1 MMADLIPLFLFVVVM
16 VGTPGPANMVLMT
29 AGASFGF
36 GRAVPFLLG
45 ITSGKL
51 LLNLMMGFGAYA
63 FLEAYPVVLEGLKY
77 ISAVYVIYLSV
88 QMARQP
94 LASGADLIAA
104 PGFWAGLIVHP
115 LNPKAWAMMTI
126 AWSDYGS
133 QIEDPMWRVVIIS
146 GTFLTVQLFAHS
158 FWCLAGDRLMGLI
171 RNDRTKALIQQG
183 LAFLTALVVLV
194 VIL

>member
-1 MMADLIPLFLFVVVM
+1 MMADLLPLFLFVVVM

-36 GRAVPFLLG
+36 SRAIPFLLG
-45 ITSGKL
+45 ITFGKL
-51 LLNLMMGFGAYA
+51 MLNLMMGFGFYD
-63 FLEAYPVVLEGLKY
+63 VLESYPIILDGLKY

-94 LASGADLIAA
+94 LGDSADLSKV
-104 PGFWAGLIVHP
+104 PGFLAGVIVHP

-126 AWSDYGS
+126 AWADYGG
-133 QIEDPMWRVVIIS
+133 QIEDPLWRVVIIS
-146 GTFLTVQLFAHS
+146 GTLLCAQLCAHS
-158 FWCLAGDRLMGLI
+158 FWCLAGDRLMGSI
-171 RNDRTKALIQQG
+171 CNDRTKTLIQQG
-183 LAFLTALVVLV
+183 LAALTALVVLI

>member
-1 MMADLIPLFLFVVVM
+1 MVDLLPLFLFVVVM

-36 GRAVPFLLG
+36 SRAIPFLFG
-45 ITSGKL
+45 ITCGKL
-51 LLNLMMGFGAYA
+51 LLNLMMGFGAYDL
-63 FLEAYPVVLEGLKY
+63 LETYPIILEGLKY
-77 ISAVYVIYLSV
+77 ISAIYVIYLSL

-94 LASGADLIAA
+94 LGDATDLSKI
-104 PGFWAGLIVHP
+104 PGFRAGLIVHP

-126 AWSDYGS
+126 AWADYGG
-133 QIEDPMWRVVIIS
+133 QIEDPLWRVVIIS
-146 GTFLTVQLFAHS
+146 GMFLYVQLCAHS

-171 RNDRTKALIQQG
+171 RKDRTKTLIQQG
-183 LAFLTALVVLV
+183 LAALTALVVLI

>member
-1 MMADLIPLFLFVVVM
+1 
-16 VGTPGPANMVLMT
+16 
-29 AGASFGF
+29 
-36 GRAVPFLLG
+36 
-45 ITSGKL
+45 
-51 LLNLMMGFGAYA
+51 MGFGVYD
-63 FLEAYPVVLEGLKY
+63 VLETYPIILDGLKY

-94 LASGADLIAA
+94 LGDSADLSKA
-104 PGFWAGLIVHP
+104 PGFLAGVIVHP

-133 QIEDPMWRVVIIS
+133 QIEDPMWRMVIIS

-171 RNDRTKALIQQG
+171 RNDRTKTLIQQG